1 MNSVKEGQ
9 DTQITWITATFEY
22 QQVNVL
28 IYPDLIR
35 PHKAALLKVEIEV
48 FIKNFD
54 WKTISITISRN
65 WNINRTYII
74 SATSKK
80 EKGYMR
86 QSWML

>member
-48 FIKNFD
+48 FLKIL
-54 WKTISITISRN
+54 IERPLVLL
-65 WNINRTYII
+65 
-74 SATSKK
+74 SAETGTST
-80 EKGYMR
+80 EHVLSV
-86 QSWML
+86 QLVT